1 MTRRQYGQP
10 CSLACALD
18 QVGERWSLLV
28 VRELSLGPLRFAEL
42 ARAVGGA
49 PTDVLTK
56 RLRELEQAGIV
67 QRDELDPPASGV
79 AYALTELGR
88 GLERPMIEMARW
100 GLNLQTVA
108 DVAGLAP
115 SSLPNAFR
123 TVLRPPANVQ
133 ATIGLRSGGQA
144 YSLHLRDGWIEAG
157 RGEARDADL
166 RLAGSPA
173 EVIAALVA
181 GGAAEDG
188 VEIEGDR
195 AVLEQLRAMV
205 VIPEGLREEALAL
218 AGAAVA
224 SPS

>member
-1 MTRRQYGQP
+1 MTRRQYGQS

-56 RLRELEQAGIV
+56 RLRGLEQAGVV
-67 QRDELDPPASGV
+67 QREELDPPASGV
-79 AYALTELGR
+79 VYALTELGR

-100 GLNLQTVA
+100 GLNLQTVT
-108 DVAGLAP
+108 DIAGLEP

-123 TVLRPPANVQ
+123 TILYPPANTQV
-133 ATIGLRSGGQA
+133 TVGLRSGGQA
-144 YSLHLRDGWIEAG
+144 YGLRFSDGWIEAS
-157 RGEARDADL
+157 RGEARAPDL
-166 RLAGSPA
+166 RLSGSPV

-181 GGAAEDG
+181 GGAAEEG

-205 VIPEGLREEALAL
+205 VIPEHLHEEALAL
-218 AGAAVA
+218 AVAA
-224 SPS
+224 